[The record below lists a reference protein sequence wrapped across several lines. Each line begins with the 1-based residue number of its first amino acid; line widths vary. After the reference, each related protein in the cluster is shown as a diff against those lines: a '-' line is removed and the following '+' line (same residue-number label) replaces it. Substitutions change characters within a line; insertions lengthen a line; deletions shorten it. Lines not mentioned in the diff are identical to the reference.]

1 MFGSLSFS
9 DSEAAPNHVHPRL
22 EVEVVGKNVRTGLH
36 GTLWG
41 LWGKGA
47 GRAATALLG
56 AASYRGMARSPA
68 ATATCP
74 GTRSA

>member
-22 EVEVVGKNVRTGLH
+22 EVEVVGKNICAH
-36 GTLWG
+36 PM
-41 LWGKGA
+41 GKGA

-68 ATATCP
+68 ATATCLVKSV
-74 GTRSA
+74 GSSSA